1 MHVSIPA
8 KGVIPSLLS
17 RPPTCAHVMPR
28 HEYVDSSAALTAAA
42 SGFVP
47 ETYAP
52 VVWS

>member
-1 MHVSIPA
+1 MPA
-8 KGVIPSLLS
+8 SGVTPSLLS

-28 HEYVDSSAALTAAA
+28 QWYVDSSAALTAAV

-47 ETYAP
+47 HKNAP